1 MFKIFWAH
9 FNFKVAWLLNHE
21 TLKLVLPW
29 LMNGIAYETNFTHCE
44 VTFLMMKKK
53 VKIALKR
60 SLFLFDFA
68 LKMHTKMPCL
78 SVQNFTL
85 HLRSLRV
92 HPRMLLVLFSEPGIK
107 LFEHQTCL
115 NCARIYWG
123 RCLCRGSCR
132 FRCGFLSHFGQLSV
146 IANEGWNDHRHHCH
160 QREQNKESWKTGSWQ
175 ADSIDDVLLDFTLKK
190 NQENWSKLGKVAW

>member
-1 MFKIFWAH
+1 MRLHNVQNILGTFQLQGCLIAKPRNIETSIPLAH
-9 FNFKVAWLLNHE
+9 EWYCIWDQFHTLWGNFSYDE
-21 TLKLVLPW
+21 
-29 LMNGIAYETNFTHCE
+29 
-44 VTFLMMKKK
+44 KK

-175 ADSIDDVLLDFTLKK
+175 ADSIDDVLLDFTL
-190 NQENWSKLGKVAW
+190 